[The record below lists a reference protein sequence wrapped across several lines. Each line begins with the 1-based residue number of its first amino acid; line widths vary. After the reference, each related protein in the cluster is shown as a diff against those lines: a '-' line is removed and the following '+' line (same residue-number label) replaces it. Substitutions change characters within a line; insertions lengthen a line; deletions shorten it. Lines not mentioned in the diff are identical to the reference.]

1 MNIEFSAEDEVF
13 REEVKNFL
21 STNLTDEMRREAE
34 RTTTVFADK
43 DLAMKWQ
50 EILVEKGWAV
60 PAWPVEHGGVAW
72 TPNQKYIW
80 GQECAKS
87 HAPGLIPLGLRM
99 LAPVLFK
106 YGTPE
111 QKAEYLPKILSGEQ
125 YWCQGYS
132 EPGSGSDLSSL
143 KTSAVKDGDDYVVNG
158 TKIWTTHAHFADH
171 IFCLVR
177 TDTGVKP
184 QAGIT
189 FLLIPLDM
197 PGITVK
203 PIITI
208 ADDHEV
214 NQVFFDDVRVP
225 QSNRVGPENEGW
237 TVAKY
242 LLEFERGGGGA
253 AAGIRESIESLK
265 SVASKE
271 CDGQMPLMND
281 PSFAGRVAELEIRNE
296 ALHLQELMT
305 LEKLSKGGSPGPSS
319 SLAKNSSVDI
329 NQEINTLKLE
339 AVHYYGLPNANKIS
353 LNGHN
358 DEWVGESYSETVTS
372 RYINSRASSVFG
384 GSREVQK
391 NIIAKAVLG
400 L

>member
-1 MNIEFSAEDEVF
+1 MNIEFSAEDEAF
-13 REEVKNFL
+13 RAEVQTYLATAL
-21 STNLTDEMRREAE
+21 SPEMQRESE

-43 DLAMKWQ
+43 DLALRWQ
-50 EILVEKGWAV
+50 AILVEKGWAV
-60 PAWPVEHGGVAW
+60 PAWPVEFGGVDW

-80 GQECAKS
+80 GQECAKI
-87 HAPGLIPLGLRM
+87 HAPGLIALGLRM
-99 LAPVLFK
+99 LAPVIFK

-111 QKAEYLPKILSGEQ
+111 QKAEYLPKILSGEH

-143 KTSAVKDGDDYVVNG
+143 KTTAVKDGDDYIVNG

-177 TDTGVKP
+177 TDPSVRP
-184 QAGIT
+184 QAGIS
-189 FLLIPLDM
+189 FLLIPMNL
-197 PGITVK
+197 PGITVE

-237 TVAKY
+237 TAAKY

-253 AAGIRESIESLK
+253 ASGIRESLNSLK
-265 SVASKE
+265 AIASQEVDHGVALIDD
-271 CDGQMPLMND
+271 DG
-281 PSFAGRVAELEIRNE
+281 FAARIAQLEIRNE
-296 ALHLQELMT
+296 ALQLQELMT
-305 LEKLSKGGSPGPSS
+305 LERISAGGSPGPAS
-319 SLAKNSSVDI
+319 SLAKNSSVEI
-329 NQEINTLKLE
+329 SQEINELKRE
-339 AVHYYGLPNANKIS
+339 AIHYYGMPNANKIS
-353 LNGHN
+353 LNGCS
-358 DEWVGESYSETVTS
+358 DDWVADDYSETVMA
-372 RYINSRASSVFG
+372 RFMNGRAASVFG

-391 NIIAKAVLG
+391 NIIAKVVLG